1 MSHDSTMKENDG
13 ESKEIWTSHN
23 HTPGAISS
31 PNCLVKGV
39 AREEDSLGNE
49 REVHSDVFTGRAQLS
64 PDYSAY
70 LAVS

>member
-1 MSHDSTMKENDG
+1 MSHDSTMKEKWRRQQDLD
-13 ESKEIWTSHN
+13 KSHN

-39 AREEDSLGNE
+39 DGEEDSLGNDC
-49 REVHSDVFTGRAQLS
+49 EVHSDVFTGRAQLS
-64 PDYSAY
+64 PDYSAH